1 MSFTLDIKSEICGN
15 YETRPCCRKALLN
28 SAFCFFSTINRNK
41 IQFKT
46 ASSATALYLSLLTRD
61 AFGITFNLERH
72 KDNCILSL
80 EDSKKIRTL
89 AEQAGLINPV
99 TDTIQCSLNP
109 AFSLDECCQRAAIKG
124 AFLTSGYIAD
134 PKKSYHF
141 EIVSSRQRLLGQ
153 ISNIFISMGIDTK
166 TTKRQSKH
174 LIYLKEKEQI
184 SDTLNILGATKMF
197 FDFQEVTLE
206 KEIKNSLNRK
216 QNFEQAN
223 LDKTIGVSV
232 AQINAI
238 NKLIEEGRFDTL
250 EESLKETALLRL
262 ENPEASLAELASMTK
277 DKISRSGINHRLK
290 KIMELV

>member
-1 MSFTLDIKSEICGN
+1 MNDDYNHYAKYNENELFEQIEGLNKTISYIYNAPYIDAFNLLTSNAPQVTLDH
-15 YETRPCCRKALLN
+15 Y
-28 SAFCFFSTINRNK
+28 F
-41 IQFKT
+41 
-46 ASSATALYLSLLTRD
+46 ASS
-61 AFGITFNLERH
+61 
-72 KDNCILSL
+72 K
-80 EDSKKIRTL
+80 
-89 AEQAGLINPV
+89 
-99 TDTIQCSLNP
+99 
-109 AFSLDECCQRAAIKG
+109 
-124 AFLTSGYIAD
+124 
-134 PKKSYHF
+134 
-141 EIVSSRQRLLGQ
+141 
-153 ISNIFISMGIDTK
+153 NIFISMGIDTK
-166 TTKRQSKH
+166 MTKRQSKH

-238 NKLIEEGRFDTL
+238 EKLMEEGRFDTL
-250 EESLKETALLRL
+250 EESLKETAILRL
-262 ENPEASLAELASMTK
+262 ENPEASLAELAALTK